1 VKQGWNKQMLSEKH
15 LSLLIDNLI
24 WIILVVVFIFFVTQS
39 EYFLTER
46 NISNILTA
54 AAVLGVLVVAETLIC
69 PLNQRWVSV
78 LCWVFG

>member
-54 AAVLGVLVVAETLIC
+54 AAVLGVLWWGKL
-69 PLNQRWVSV
+69 L
-78 LCWVFG
+78 F